1 MPERV
6 TIKTEDL
13 VGIID
18 TYMQNIQSRAKKL
31 QQTWEEYHT
40 IQSFSEFR
48 DLEQVFNNTQ
58 QILQNCINA
67 IKDWRT
73 S

>member
-6 TIKTEDL
+6 TVKTEDL

-18 TYMQNIQSRAKKL
+18 YHEQLIHSHADQVREL
-31 QQTWEEYHT
+31 WREYHT

-48 DLEQVFNNTQ
+48 ALEEAFDLA
-58 QILQNCINA
+58 QITLKKCINA